1 MGKGTSDEHEPIKYI
16 SLFSGIEAASVAW
29 EPLGWQPVVFAEFDE
44 FPSAVLKHHYPE
56 VPNVG
61 DVTKH
66 DWTQYKGKCD
76 LVIGGSPCQ
85 SFSMAGKR
93 LGLSDPRGNLA
104 LHFLRVVS
112 DVQPRWF
119 IFENVGGLLSSD
131 GGRDFETF
139 LTEVAKLGYGFA
151 YRVLDS
157 RFFGVAQK
165 RRRVF
170 VIGHIAGDWR
180 SCAASLF
187 DPESMQ
193 RHTQSRKAPRQK
205 STRVAQSGTGREG
218 EASSSEAEGDSTV
231 VRANDDEQGRRGV
244 TLQTPYNDPS
254 ETLVASYATG
264 AGFRGG
270 QERNVIGVAE
280 HDEPVE
286 SVGFWTSQ
294 SATQRAQPLNKSP
307 CLSATTPTGV
317 AVSNESLDNRP
328 ISFWSNE
335 SGTQQSS
342 RVDSVGALRTQTTA
356 VALPKDA
363 KAVGM
368 FSNHETTMLDKMP
381 AMGRL
386 PSSLAVEKAAVG
398 FSPWRRGSHA
408 HNIAPT
414 QTAGHENGVAH
425 LKDEEV
431 DFDILPNM
439 EYSVRRLTPIECER
453 LQGFPDD
460 YTKVPYRGKTADKCP
475 KSKRYFVLGN
485 SMTVPVIQW
494 LGEGIDAV
502 DRIGAPPP
510 DLNQPIP
517 AQRTIENGVIIEKP
531 NLDTW
536 FD

>member
-1 MGKGTSDEHEPIKYI
+1 MGKGMSEEHEPIRYI
-16 SLFSGIEAASVAW
+16 SLFSGIEAATVAW
-29 EPLGWQPVVFAEFDE
+29 HPLGWQPVAFAEFDE
-44 FPSAVLKHHYPE
+44 FPSAVLKHHYPD
-56 VPNVG
+56 VPNAG

-104 LHFLRVVS
+104 LHFLRVVA

-131 GGRDFETF
+131 EGRDFETF
-139 LTEVAKLGYGFA
+139 LSEVAKLGYGFA

-180 SCAASLF
+180 SAAASLF
-187 DPESMQ
+187 DAESMQ
-193 RHTQSRKAPRQK
+193 RHTQSRRAPRQK
-205 STRVAQSGTGREG
+205 PASLAQSSIGRESEASRTEGEG
-218 EASSSEAEGDSTV
+218 EAAGLHAV
-231 VRANDDEQGRRGV
+231 DDRRGV
-244 TLQTPYNDPS
+244 NIQSPYNNPS

-286 SVGFWTSQ
+286 SVGFWVSQ

-307 CLSATTPTGV
+307 CLSASTPTGV
-317 AVSNESLDNRP
+317 AFDNESLTDKRP
-328 ISFWSNE
+328 VSFWSNE
-335 SGTQQSS
+335 SGTQDSS
-342 RVDSVGALRTQTTA
+342 QIDRTGALRTQTTA
-356 VALPKDA
+356 VALEKEDA

-386 PSSLAVEKAAVG
+386 PSSLAVEKDAIG

-408 HNIAPT
+408 QNISPT
-414 QTAGHENGVAH
+414 HTAGHESGVAH
-425 LKDEEV
+425 IKDEQI
-431 DFDILPNM
+431 DFDLLPNLK
-439 EYSVRRLTPIECER
+439 YSVRRLTPIECER

-460 YTKVPYRGKTADKCP
+460 YTQIPYRGKKAEDCP

-485 SMTVPVIQW
+485 SMTVPVIRW
-494 LGEGIDAV
+494 LGEGIAAV
-502 DRIGAPPP
+502 DKINCPPP
-510 DLNQPIP
+510 APR
-517 AQRTIENGVIIEKP
+517 AAAAETTIENGVIIEKP
-531 NLDTW
+531 SLDSW